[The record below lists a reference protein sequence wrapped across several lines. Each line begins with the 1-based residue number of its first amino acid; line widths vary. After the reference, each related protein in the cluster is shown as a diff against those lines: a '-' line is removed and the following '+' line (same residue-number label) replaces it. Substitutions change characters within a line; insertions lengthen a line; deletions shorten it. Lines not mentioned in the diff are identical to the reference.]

1 LDAFLAANTH
11 SLQSMMTPSNKRK
24 KNKPNPVVANAA
36 AAPLQ
41 KHDKVQIRLPN
52 NLFPSISPA
61 ASSISRDFG
70 AASAAV
76 IADVASVDSP
86 SEL

>member
-1 LDAFLAANTH
+1 MA
-11 SLQSMMTPSNKRK
+11 PSKRK
-24 KNKPNPVVANAA
+24 KNRPNPTVANAA

-41 KHDKVQIRLPN
+41 EHNNVQIRLPN

-61 ASSISRDFG
+61 ASSISRDFE
-70 AASAAV
+70 AASAGV
-76 IADVASVDSP
+76 ITNVASVDSS